1 MPTGRNMPSANIT
14 HSQSESIA
22 VSSSMPSTTEAVCQS
37 RTHARG
43 SRDQEQDQKSREAD
57 TNPRQPGA
65 TVSNARN
72 CKRFLASVGL
82 LERTS
87 AGLLERSGAA
97 RKDKL
102 LESPNFLCELAM
114 FHLAAGQP
122 CFMRWQ
128 NVRRLGI
135 KPEEK

>member
-72 CKRFLASVGL
+72 CKRFLASLGL

-87 AGLLERSGAA
+87 AGLLERITYWN
-97 RKDKL
+97 RQIFCV
-102 LESPNFLCELAM
+102 N
-114 FHLAAGQP
+114 
-122 CFMRWQ
+122 
-128 NVRRLGI
+128 
-135 KPEEK
+135 

>member
-1 MPTGRNMPSANIT
+1 MPSANIT

-22 VSSSMPSTTEAVCQS
+22 VSSSMPSTTAAVCQS

-43 SRDQEQDQKSREAD
+43 SRDQAQDQKSREAD

-102 LESPNFLCELAM
+102 LESPNFLCELRM

-128 NVRRLGI
+128 NRETARLGI
-135 KPEEK
+135 EPEET